1 MNNEEK
7 NKLNIF
13 FSNQTLLLRAISNK
27 LESEL
32 SEYYDLQLI
41 KVDQNNEYEKK
52 LKEKIIN
59 LEKIKVDLIKIYCI
73 LVSEY

>member
-1 MNNEEK
+1 MNKEEK

-13 FSNQTLLLRAISNK
+13 FSNQTLLLRDITNK
-27 LESEL
+27 LESDL

-52 LKEKIIN
+52 IKEKIIN
-59 LEKIKVDLIKIYCI
+59 LEKIKVDLIKIYCK

>member
-1 MNNEEK
+1 MNKEEK
-7 NKLNIF
+7 NKLHIF
-13 FSNQTLLLRAISNK
+13 FSNQTLLLRDITNK
-27 LESEL
+27 LESDL

-52 LKEKIIN
+52 IKEKIIN
-59 LEKIKVDLIKIYCI
+59 LEKIKVDLIKIYCK

>member
-1 MNNEEK
+1 MNKEEK
-7 NKLNIF
+7 NKLHIF
-13 FSNQTLLLRAISNK
+13 FSNQTLLLRDITNK

-52 LKEKIIN
+52 IKEKIIN
-59 LEKIKVDLIKIYCI
+59 LEKIKVDLIKIYCK